1 MNDSEAVDKVFG
13 REDLDTSP
21 TSIRALRVG
30 GHDWTFTYPQHPIV
44 PQRCHP
50 VMIAT
55 RTRNLGYRHDIFVT
69 NTEAMSWTKP
79 ELGAEMA
86 SQALAVTETISSALV
101 FIYYELAKS
110 QETQREVYKEV
121 LAHDG
126 YEELDSLKLLEACI
140 EKGLKFRPLVTLTG
154 SRMVPAGGMDVFGYY
169 LAEGTVI
176 TTQSLSMSRQRPD
189 PFPDFDNS
197 TYYADLMKRTALRN
211 GVILSHP
218 VSTLIAAQE
227 KTW

>member
-1 MNDSEAVDKVFG
+1 
-13 REDLDTSP
+13 
-21 TSIRALRVG
+21 
-30 GHDWTFTYPQHPIV
+30 
-44 PQRCHP
+44 
-50 VMIAT
+50 
-55 RTRNLGYRHDIFVT
+55 
-69 NTEAMSWTKP
+69 
-79 ELGAEMA
+79 MA

-211 GVILSHP
+211 GVILSHS